1 MTKSL
6 IKEIYKGQYER
17 TGEGFIYLP
26 RANVVISDG
35 FTHWVNDDLENAQFE
50 PNIVVDEGLNH
61 TLDVTLSAAPQK
73 TVWYVGIY
81 KNNYTPVAGDVASTF
96 AGAGVANEV
105 TATTDVDETVRE
117 TWTEAGP
124 SAKSITNS
132 ALPASY
138 TAAGALA
145 INGAFLI
152 SDNTIGGTTGVLYA
166 ASKFAATR
174 NLIATDVL
182 NITYTLTIADA

>member
-1 MTKSL
+1 MEKSL
-6 IKEIYKGQYER
+6 IKELHSREVEVMYNG
-17 TGEGFIYLP
+17 TLYLP
-26 RANVVISDG
+26 KAKVLIGGTFN
-35 FTHWVNDDLENAQFE
+35 HWLNDDLSTLQHD

-61 TLDVTLSAAPQK
+61 TLDVTLSAATQL
-73 TVWYVGIY
+73 TTWYVGIY
-81 KNNYTPVAGDVASTF
+81 KNNYTPVAGDTASTF

-117 TWTEAGP
+117 TWVEAGVT
-124 SAKSITNS
+124 AKSITNS
-132 ALPASY
+132 ASPASY

-152 SDNTIGGTTGVLYA
+152 SNNTIGGTTGTLFA

-182 NITYTLTIADA
+182 NITYTINIADA